1 MSVYVYVSYTLQLPW
16 LNMGMCLNQ
25 SLNLCCRWQFCVI
38 INGQYQRGTVLR
50 WKDWKARWRRWRF
63 VSPCIENTLLKEG
76 LQNFFF
82 QIGVGILDQSCIL
95 VDVVLC
101 FVQNLLLTLATPW
114 SKSLCLLVDGIRLTE
129 KQNALKLLRC
139 MLLAAGI
146 IGGARGR
153 SGPS

>member
-50 WKDWKARWRRWRF
+50 WKDWKARWQRRRF
-63 VSPCIENTLLKEG
+63 VSPCIENTLLIEG

-82 QIGVGILDQSCIL
+82 LIGVGIPWSELYSSWCGA
-95 VDVVLC
+95 VLC
-101 FVQNLLLTLATPW
+101 TNLLLTLATPW
-114 SKSLCLLVDGIRLTE
+114 SKSLCLLTE